1 MKEDPRLLFVV
12 KALHCVVE
20 ADECLDP
27 VEVDGLKRIIE
38 SVIID
43 GRGKS

>member
-1 MKEDPRLLFVV
+1 MKDDARLLLLV

-20 ADECLDP
+20 VGESLDSDELDG
-27 VEVDGLKRIIE
+27 VKQILE

-43 GRGKS
+43 GRKKP